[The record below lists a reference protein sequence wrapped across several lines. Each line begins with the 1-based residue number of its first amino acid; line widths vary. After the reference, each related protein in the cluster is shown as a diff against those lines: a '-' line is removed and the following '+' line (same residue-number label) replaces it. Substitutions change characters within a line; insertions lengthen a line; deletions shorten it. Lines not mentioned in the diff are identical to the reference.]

1 MIVLQVHCHGHL
13 FTIVMKC
20 LEHALRVYRSGSDSE
35 FRNCEIARFDFK
47 LAEVLQQLGK
57 YEEADQ
63 HLKKSTELHRSL
75 VGNAFI
81 LDTKEG
87 RYT

>member
-63 HLKKSTELHRSL
+63 HLKS
-75 VGNAFI
+75 FI
-81 LDTKEG
+81 EVLSEMLLFLIQRKEDIPSW
-87 RYT
+87 